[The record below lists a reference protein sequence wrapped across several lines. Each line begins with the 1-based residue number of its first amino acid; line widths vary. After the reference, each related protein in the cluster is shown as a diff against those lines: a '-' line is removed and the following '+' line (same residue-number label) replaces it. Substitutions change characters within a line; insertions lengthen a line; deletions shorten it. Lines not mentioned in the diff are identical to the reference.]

1 MAVTLTPTISITLSL
16 SLNMNK
22 SAMKFN
28 EKLKACREKCGMTQ
42 DEVAKHIVVGRC
54 TYTRYERGD
63 YEPDLATTLKLARL
77 FGVTTDW
84 LIDPDEPYECAKPGR
99 RSKNNNEQPEG

>member
-1 MAVTLTPTISITLSL
+1 MAVTLTPTILTALSL
-16 SLNMNK
+16 SSNMNNK

-28 EKLKACREKCGMTQ
+28 EKLRACREKCGMTQ

-54 TYTRYERGD
+54 TYTRYERGN

-84 LIDPDEPYECAKPGR
+84 LIDPEA
-99 RSKNNNEQPEG
+99 